1 MAPTS
6 PPPQPNSLLNLLN
19 PYASVSRSTYSPRPN
34 ANSNADPDSPST
46 MLLRELQ
53 GGAEARENDHDVAD
67 RMSPTPTPTF
77 RAPSHVIATS
87 SSSSSDDGDGNPPD
101 SLIYGEQHAP
111 GDRTPRSP
119 PSFLPPRTQPFAQP
133 DNTPIPRAT
142 SPGPFRDP
150 NAPSSSTSESQSH
163 SRSTSPGPSTVSIY
177 ASGLDET
184 RLAHSSI
191 GATSRDPSTS
201 PEPTH
206 TRLPT
211 FREPSV
217 IGRPSPPR
225 RVSSSKKTQ
234 ASPGLTNGSGYLDPS
249 IPSPSAG
256 PSRIKGKAKIR
267 NKGGRKYHGL
277 PAQEEEGEDIDV
289 HAGKGARPS
298 VLPRTGLNEYEKA
311 LWKWVN
317 VEDLDGFLQEV
328 YDYYKGKGIWCIA
341 LARILNLLTTFF
353 VIGFSTFLSSCIDY
367 SKLTST
373 TSGPDSVGRL
383 KDVLID
389 QCITKAS
396 FPHMLFIVIVTG
408 FYIFQLASFVLS
420 IPRLL
425 EMYRF
430 YTHLLGI
437 PDADIQTLP
446 WPEIVRLIGEIRK
459 HNPITSLSNG
469 QAGALADMVG
479 EDANK
484 ESVKKLDAHDVANR
498 ILRQENYLIA
508 LFNKDL
514 LDLRVRLPV
523 PHPIVHLI
531 PFTLIA
537 PPTHGS
543 LPSHIGARERK
554 YISFGA
560 NTLTKALEWNLRFCL
575 MGYLFDPRGQVRKE
589 FVRERRRKDLVEG
602 LRRRFIFMG
611 VLNAI
616 FAPFIVVYLLLY
628 SFFRYFEEYHK
639 NPSSI
644 GSRQYTLYAQW
655 KFREFNELPHLFER
669 RLDRSYP
676 TAKEYIDQFPKERT
690 ALVMR
695 FVAFV
700 AGSFAA
706 VLLVA
711 SLIDPDLFLHFEI
724 TPHRTVLFYLG
735 VFGSVLAM
743 ARGMVPEENMVFDP
757 EASLREVV
765 RWTHYLPQEWTG
777 KLHSQMVHREFG
789 TLFAMKIMI
798 FFTEVL
804 SVILTP
810 FILFFSLPPCAGAI
824 IDFFREFS
832 VHVDGVGYVCSFA
845 VFDFRMQNTAN
856 TNAAGKRLDANAELE
871 QQQTEASG
879 EGGEATLSRK
889 KGRKQEKDWG
899 RANENKME
907 KSFLH
912 FKATHPDWQPTDP
925 SSSLFLDRLVGM
937 HQGHRITPTPR
948 QGQAQQTQAHG
959 YTGTPGRENQ
969 GMSGSSY
976 AGGRGLGLG
985 LGLGLGGAGPG
996 KIGMDEHRLRERSRS
1011 YDRAWAKSSH
1021 LIRPNTGTTNNNRS
1035 SPLYSPTMGRKG
1047 IVTAREEDSVIE
1059 EEGDDDD
1066 EENEWT
1072 ERRRRGDHDNEG
1084 ATDGNVDANGGGR
1097 LDVGDGYDEEGL
1109 WKDEGVVG
1117 LLQQVL
1123 GRS

>member
-1 MAPTS
+1 MSPTS
-6 PPPQPNSLLNLLN
+6 PPQRPNSLLNMLN
-19 PYASVSRSTYSPRPN
+19 PYASVSRSSYSPTPD
-34 ANSNADPDSPST
+34 ADPDSPST

-53 GGAEARENDHDVAD
+53 GGTDSHEAQGHDPSD
-67 RMSPTPTPTF
+67 RMSPNPTPTF
-77 RAPSHVIATS
+77 RRPSHVIATS
-87 SSSSSDDGDGNPPD
+87 SSSSSDDGNPPD
-101 SLIYGEQHAP
+101 SLIYGEHAHPP

-119 PSFLPPRTQPFAQP
+119 PSLLPLRTQPFVQP
-133 DNTPIPRAT
+133 DHTPIPRAN

-150 NAPSSSTSESQSH
+150 NAPSSSTSESQSQ
-163 SRSTSPGPSTVSIY
+163 SRSTSPGPSTISVY

-184 RLAHSSI
+184 RLAQSSV
-191 GATSRDPSTS
+191 APSTS
-201 PEPTH
+201 PESTH

-211 FREPSV
+211 FREPSA

-225 RVSSSKKTQ
+225 RSSSKKSQ
-234 ASPGLTNGSGYLDPS
+234 PSPGLTNGSGYLDPS

-256 PSRIKGKAKIR
+256 PSRIKNKNRTR
-267 NKGGRKYHGL
+267 NKAGRKYHGL
-277 PAQEEEGEDIDV
+277 PAQDEEDEDTEDREATGV
-289 HAGKGARPS
+289 KKS

-317 VEDLDGFLQEV
+317 VEDLDGFLQDV

-367 SKLTST
+367 HKLTST

-383 KDVLID
+383 DDVLID

-408 FYIFQLASFVLS
+408 FYLFQLGSFIVS

-425 EMYRF
+425 GMYRF
-430 YTHLLGI
+430 YTHLLGV

-446 WPEIVRLIGEIRK
+446 WPEIVRLVGEIRK
-459 HNPITSLSNG
+459 HNPVTSLSNG

-523 PHPIVHLI
+523 PRPIEHLV
-531 PFTLIA
+531 PVTMVA

-543 LPSHIGARERK
+543 LPSHTGTRERK

-777 KLHSQMVHREFG
+777 KLHSQMVHKEFG

-798 FFTEVL
+798 FFTELL

-845 VFDFRMQNTAN
+845 VFDFRMQNTAGAN
-856 TNAAGKRLDANAELE
+856 FAGEITGPAEDVGIS
-871 QQQTEASG
+871 TGTG
-879 EGGEATLSRK
+879 EDTTRG
-889 KGRKQEKDWG
+889 KGKKQEREWV

-907 KSFLH
+907 KSLLH

-937 HQGHRITPTPR
+937 HHGNRATPTMGQPQGHNVVTTRKEH
-948 QGQAQQTQAHG
+948 A
-959 YTGTPGRENQ
+959 
-969 GMSGSSY
+969 GMSGSSHI
-976 AGGRGLGLG
+976 GGRGLGLG
-985 LGLGLGGAGPG
+985 LGLGGAGLS
-996 KIGMDEHRLRERSRS
+996 KMGMDEHRLRERSRS
-1011 YDRAWAKSSH
+1011 YDRAWAKSS
-1021 LIRPNTGTTNNNRS
+1021 LLMRPNTKS
-1035 SPLYSPTMGRKG
+1035 SPLYSPTRGMN
-1047 IVTAREEDSVIE
+1047 ALSREEDSVIE
-1059 EEGDDDD
+1059 EEQND
-1066 EENEWT
+1066 EEEEE
-1072 ERRRRGDHDNEG
+1072 ERGWIERKRRAG
-1084 ATDGNVDANGGGR
+1084 DANGER
-1097 LDVGDGYDEEGL
+1097 QDARDGYDEAGL
-1109 WKDEGVVG
+1109 WRDEGVVG
-1117 LLQQVL
+1117 LLQQVI

>member
-1 MAPTS
+1 
-6 PPPQPNSLLNLLN
+6 
-19 PYASVSRSTYSPRPN
+19 
-34 ANSNADPDSPST
+34 
-46 MLLRELQ
+46 MLLKELQ
-53 GGAEARENDHDVAD
+53 GGSETHGARDLDLSD

-77 RAPSHVIATS
+77 GRPSHVIATS
-87 SSSSSDDGDGNPPD
+87 SSSSSDDGNPPD
-101 SLIYGEQHAP
+101 SLIYGEQHPP

-119 PSFLPPRTQPFAQP
+119 PSFLPVRTQPFVQP
-133 DNTPIPRAT
+133 DSTPIPRSD

-150 NAPSSSTSESQSH
+150 NAPSSSTSESQSQ
-163 SRSTSPGPSTVSIY
+163 SRSTSPGPSTISVY
-177 ASGLDET
+177 ASGLDDT
-184 RLAHSSI
+184 LMAQSSV
-191 GATSRDPSTS
+191 GATSRDPTAS

-211 FREPSV
+211 VREPSV

-225 RVSSSKKTQ
+225 RASSSGKAQ
-234 ASPGLTNGSGYLDPS
+234 AKPALTNGSGYLDPS
-249 IPSPSAG
+249 IPSSLAG
-256 PSRIKGKAKIR
+256 PSRIKGKGKTR

-277 PAQEEEGEDIDV
+277 PAQEEGEVDANER
-289 HAGKGARPS
+289 AGSGAGRP

-367 SKLTST
+367 SRLTST
-373 TSGPDSVGRL
+373 TSDPDSVGRL
-383 KDVLID
+383 NDVLID

-396 FPHMLFIVIVTG
+396 FPHMLFVVIATG
-408 FYIFQLASFVLS
+408 FYVFQLASFILS

-430 YTHLLGI
+430 YTHLLRI

-459 HNPITSLSNG
+459 HNPVTSLSNG
-469 QAGALADMVG
+469 QAGGLADMVG
-479 EDANK
+479 DDANK

-523 PHPIVHLI
+523 PRPIEHLV
-531 PFTLIA
+531 PVTMIA

-543 LPSHIGARERK
+543 LPSHTGSRERK

-711 SLIDPDLFLHFEI
+711 SLVDPDLFLHFEI

-798 FFTEVL
+798 FFTELL

-845 VFDFRMQNTAN
+845 VFDFRMQNTAG
-856 TNAAGKRLDANAELE
+856 TNVAAEVLDSAEDAGTSGAGGGVELPKARGK
-871 QQQTEASG
+871 G
-879 EGGEATLSRK
+879 K
-889 KGRKQEKDWG
+889 KQEKEWG

-937 HQGHRITPTPR
+937 HQGNRATPIM
-948 QGQAQQTQAHG
+948 GQQAHAG
-959 YTGTPGRENQ
+959 GERQ

-976 AGGRGLGLG
+976 TGGRGLGLG
-985 LGLGLGGAGPG
+985 LGLGGAGLA
-996 KIGMDEHRLRERSRS
+996 KMGMDEHRLRERSRS
-1011 YDRAWAKSSH
+1011 YERAWAKSSH
-1021 LIRPNTGTTNNNRS
+1021 LIRPSINNNNQNHPIS
-1035 SPLYSPTMGRKG
+1035 SPLYSPTRGMKS
-1047 IVTAREEDSVIE
+1047 VARDEDSIIE
-1059 EEGDDDD
+1059 EEDD
-1066 EENEWT
+1066 EGEHEWT
-1072 ERRRRGDHDNEG
+1072 EQKRRGETHR
-1084 ATDGNVDANGGGR
+1084 DA
-1097 LDVGDGYDEEGL
+1097 GDGYDEEGL
-1109 WKDEGVVG
+1109 WRDEGVVG
-1117 LLQQVL
+1117 LLQQIL

>member
-1 MAPTS
+1 MAPST
-6 PPPQPNSLLNLLN
+6 PPQSNSLLNLLN
-19 PYASVSRSTYSPRPN
+19 PYSSVARSSYPFDQLAQP
-34 ANSNADPDSPST
+34 DPDSPST

-53 GGAEARENDHDVAD
+53 GGPGDNDDDDDEDEDGGPANDGIADGRE
-67 RMSPTPTPTF
+67 RMSPTPTPSTW
-77 RAPSHVIATS
+77 RPTHVIATPS
-87 SSSSSDDGDGNPPD
+87 TSSDDDEAPPR
-101 SLIYGEQHAP
+101 SIMFGAQPAVSR
-111 GDRTPRSP
+111 DRTPRSP
-119 PSFLPPRTQPFAQP
+119 PSLLPGRTQPFA
-133 DNTPIPRAT
+133 AAS
-142 SPGPFRDP
+142 SPGPFRP
-150 NAPSSSTSESQSH
+150 APGPPSSSTSDSQSQ
-163 SRSTSPGPSTVSIY
+163 SRSTSPGPSTISVY
-177 ASGLDET
+177 ASGMEGT
-184 RLAHSSI
+184 GIGGSSMPDD
-191 GATSRDPSTS
+191 GSREPSTS
-201 PEPTH
+201 PEQPSA
-206 TRLPT
+206 RLPT
-211 FREPSV
+211 FRQPAPV
-217 IGRPSPPR
+217 VRPSPPR
-225 RVSSSKKTQ
+225 RTYPTASKKPHS
-234 ASPGLTNGSGYLDPS
+234 SPLRLTNGPGYLDPS
-249 IPSPSAG
+249 VPPLLS
-256 PSRIKGKAKIR
+256 KGKGKVKATDKA
-267 NKGGRKYHGL
+267 GRKYQSL
-277 PAQEEEGEDIDV
+277 PAQEEGDDDGEQESERGRY
-289 HAGKGARPS
+289 AGLGGVRRGAPS
-298 VLPRTGLNEYEKA
+298 RNGLNDYEKA

-328 YDYYKGKGIWCIA
+328 YEYYKGKGIYCIA
-341 LARILNLLTTFF
+341 LARVLNLLTTFF
-353 VIGFSTFLSSCIDY
+353 VIAFSTFLSSCIDY
-367 SKLTST
+367 TKLTSL
-373 TSGPDSVGRL
+373 TSGPNAVGRL
-383 KDVLID
+383 DDVLSG
-389 QCITKAS
+389 QCITHGS
-396 FPHMLFIVIVTG
+396 FPHTLFIISVSA
-408 FYIFQLASFVLS
+408 FYIFQLSSFVMSL
-420 IPRLL
+420 PRLL

-459 HNPITSLSNG
+459 HNAITSLSNG

-479 EDANK
+479 DDANK
-484 ESVKKLDAHDVANR
+484 GPVKKLDAHDVANR

-523 PHPIVHLI
+523 PRSLNHLV
-531 PFTLIA
+531 PSTLLA
-537 PPTHGS
+537 PSTHAA
-543 LPSHIGARERK
+543 LPSHSRADERK

-575 MGYLFDPRGQVRKE
+575 MGYLFDRRGQVRKE

-616 FAPFIVVYLLLY
+616 FAPFIVLYLLMY

-644 GSRQYTLYAQW
+644 GGRQYTPYAQW

-676 TAKEYIDQFPKERT
+676 IAKEYIDQFPKERT

-765 RWTHYLPQEWTG
+765 RWTHYLPVEWRE
-777 KLHSQMVHREFG
+777 KLHSQKVHQEFG
-789 TLFAMKIMI
+789 TLFALKINV
-798 FFTEVL
+798 FFTELL

-810 FILFFSLPPCAGAI
+810 SILFFSLPPCAGAI
-824 IDFFREFS
+824 IDFVREFS

-845 VFDFRMQNTAN
+845 VFDFRRHGDSTSNPTAN
-856 TNAAGKRLDANAELE
+856 VANGVANGHNTDLPRTPLSPNAILRSPRAN
-871 QQQTEASG
+871 
-879 EGGEATLSRK
+879 R
-889 KGRKQEKDWG
+889 DW

-925 SSSLFLDRLVGM
+925 SSSMFLDRLVGI
-937 HQGHRITPTPR
+937 HRDKDRGQSSPIPGQG
-948 QGQAQQTQAHG
+948 
-959 YTGTPGRENQ
+959 
-969 GMSGSSY
+969 GMIGSTY
-976 AGGRGLGLG
+976 AGAGGRGLGLG
-985 LGLGLGGAGPG
+985 
-996 KIGMDEHRLRERSRS
+996 GMDEMRLRERSKI

-1021 LIRPNTGTTNNNRS
+1021 LLRPKNPPVATGLGIR
-1035 SPLYSPTMGRKG
+1035 
-1047 IVTAREEDSVIE
+1047 EDSVIE
-1059 EEGDDDD
+1059 EEEDD
-1066 EENEWT
+1066 EGDEGGADGMRGWNKDVDDEGRRQKDRENE
-1072 ERRRRGDHDNEG
+1072 G
-1084 ATDGNVDANGGGR
+1084 
-1097 LDVGDGYDEEGL
+1097 DEEGL
-1109 WKDEGVVG
+1109 WRDEGVVG

-1123 GRS
+1123 GRGA

>member
-1 MAPTS
+1 MS
-6 PPPQPNSLLNLLN
+6 PSTPPQNNSLLNLLN
-19 PYASVSRSTYSPRPN
+19 PYSSVARSARP
-34 ANSNADPDSPST
+34 DPDSPST

-53 GGAEARENDHDVAD
+53 GGPADNEDDDDADAEPTRSGHGSGSGRRE
-67 RMSPTPTPTF
+67 RMSPTPTPTNW
-77 RAPSHVIATS
+77 RPTHVIATPS
-87 SSSSSDDGDGNPPD
+87 TSSDDEEAPPR
-101 SLIYGEQHAP
+101 SIMFGEQPEPATSAGGGG
-111 GDRTPRSP
+111 GDRTPTSP
-119 PSFLPPRTQPFAQP
+119 PSLLPGGSGRSRTQPFAA
-133 DNTPIPRAT
+133 TSIPRPG
-142 SPGPFRDP
+142 SGPFRAVSGGGGGP
-150 NAPSSSTSESQSH
+150 SSSSTSD
-163 SRSTSPGPSTVSIY
+163 SRSTSPGPSTISVY
-177 ASGLDET
+177 ASGLDGTGIAE
-184 RLAHSSI
+184 SSVP
-191 GATSRDPSTS
+191 GSSRDPSTS
-201 PEPTH
+201 PEQPAPI
-206 TRLPT
+206 RLPT
-211 FREPSV
+211 FREPPLV
-217 IGRPSPPR
+217 GRPSPPR
-225 RVSSSKKTQ
+225 RTSSSSKK
-234 ASPGLTNGSGYLDPS
+234 APSPSPRLVSGPGYLDPS
-249 IPSPSAG
+249 VPPPASKG
-256 PSRIKGKAKIR
+256 KGKAR
-267 NKGGRKYHGL
+267 DKGGRRYQSL
-277 PAQEEEGEDIDV
+277 PAQAEDDDEEEEGTEGRGRGRS
-289 HAGKGARPS
+289 AGLGGVRHGGPGKS
-298 VLPRTGLNEYEKA
+298 GLNDYEKA

-328 YDYYKGKGIWCIA
+328 YEYYKGKGIYCIA
-341 LARILNLLTTFF
+341 LARVLNLLTTFF

-367 SKLTST
+367 TKLTSS
-373 TSGPDSVGRL
+373 TSGPNAVGRL
-383 KDVLID
+383 DDVLIG
-389 QCITKAS
+389 QCLTRGS
-396 FPHMLFIVIVTG
+396 FPHTVFIIFVSA
-408 FYIFQLASFVLS
+408 FYIFQLFSFIMSL
-420 IPRLL
+420 PRLL
-425 EMYRF
+425 DMYRF

-446 WPEIVRLIGEIRK
+446 WPEIVRLVGEIRK
-459 HNPITSLSNG
+459 HNAVTSLSNG

-479 EDANK
+479 DDADK
-484 ESVKKLDAHDVANR
+484 GTVKKLDAHDVANR

-523 PHPIVHLI
+523 PHSLKHLI
-531 PFTLIA
+531 PSTLLA
-537 PPTHGS
+537 PPTQS
-543 LPSHIGARERK
+543 ALPSHNRAAERK

-575 MGYLFDPRGQVRKE
+575 MGYLFDRRGQVRKE

-616 FAPFIVVYLLLY
+616 FAPFIVLYLLMY

-644 GSRQYTLYAQW
+644 GGRQYTPYAQW

-676 TAKEYIDQFPKERT
+676 IAKEYIDQFPKERT

-765 RWTHYLPQEWTG
+765 RWTHYLPVEWRG
-777 KLHSQMVHREFG
+777 KLHSQKVHQEFG
-789 TLFAMKIMI
+789 TLFALKINI
-798 FFTEVL
+798 FFTELL

-845 VFDFRMQNTAN
+845 VFDFRRHGDTTTNPTAN
-856 TNAAGKRLDANAELE
+856 ANATGQANDLLRSPRNPN
-871 QQQTEASG
+871 ALLRSPR
-879 EGGEATLSRK
+879 ANR
-889 KGRKQEKDWG
+889 DW

-925 SSSLFLDRLVGM
+925 SSSLFLDRLVGI
-937 HQGHRITPTPR
+937 QRDR
-948 QGQAQQTQAHG
+948 GQASPVPG
-959 YTGTPGRENQ
+959 YGQ
-969 GMSGSSY
+969 GGLIGSTY

-985 LGLGLGGAGPG
+985 
-996 KIGMDEHRLRERSRS
+996 GMDETKLRERSKS

-1021 LIRPNTGTTNNNRS
+1021 LLRPKV
-1035 SPLYSPTMGRKG
+1035 PPTSNGAG
-1047 IVTAREEDSVIE
+1047 LREESVIE
-1059 EEGDDDD
+1059 EEEDDD
-1066 EENEWT
+1066 EDDRNEINTGEDRW
-1072 ERRRRGDHDNEG
+1072 ERSRRSGKVEEG
-1084 ATDGNVDANGGGR
+1084 E
-1097 LDVGDGYDEEGL
+1097 DEEGL

-1123 GRS
+1123 GRG